1 MDPIAPPQA
10 EQTPETGAGLRIPVA
25 PRNNMDDLS
34 VGYLGAIKTKD
45 PREMAVVAEQAKGT
59 PLGEQAS
66 DALGVMQ
73 KNLQEYSPYM
83 ERIQK
88 AGGIGTP
95 QGNIQA
101 VKEWQTNADKPTFG
115 RFLIG
120 ALAGEPNAY
129 RHLTGGIS
137 TTKFTYGDNGQLIK
151 YKQDEVGDISN
162 PVYLSNGQ
170 TVSESE
176 WAKINAGALGEKLT
190 TEKKTKE
197 QEFNVSE
204 NQKENKQIQGYQ
216 AFAPIIKRFADD
228 KQKLSQ
234 ELIGSGLNADQ
245 VATYISFGKQK
256 LANSESL
263 SNAANKLGSLTEGKE
278 NSLSKQDSFG
288 LNGVLR
294 GFGFSVGADGK
305 VTNRK
310 GETATKSELSQ
321 LQTNLNQAASKES
334 SFDRDAEQAA
344 LGALFGPLSSRQQ
357 DNILR
362 LRELNDSFEKKLGEM
377 KREYGS
383 LPFLVD
389 TEPFSALTSPN
400 RFSAQADVLRHN
412 ADVIEKY
419 AANRN
424 EQMKIFES
432 NGQTPKA
439 GEIMSAFTRT
449 PAYDES
455 ENNLKKAIKNSMS
468 QELITVPGDVNLG
481 LPGVKPEAGQN
492 RAVMANPTQIQKV
505 QDKAEKKL
513 PKASD
518 IISGVLKGSK

>member
-1 MDPIAPPQA
+1 MDPIAPPQV
-10 EQTPETGAGLRIPVA
+10 EQPLETGGGLRVPVA
-25 PRNNMDDLS
+25 PKNTMDDLS
-34 VGYLGAIKTKD
+34 VGYMGAIKSKD
-45 PREMAVVAEQAKGT
+45 PREMAAVAEQAKGT
-59 PLGEQAS
+59 ALGEQAA

-73 KNLQEYSPYM
+73 KNLQEYSPYI

-95 QGNIQA
+95 QGNMQA
-101 VKEWQTNADKPTFG
+101 VKEWQTNMDKPTFG

-129 RHLTGGIS
+129 RHLTGGVS
-137 TTKFTYGDNGQLIK
+137 STKFTYGDNGQLIK
-151 YKQDEVGDISN
+151 YKQDEVGDISS
-162 PVYLSNGQ
+162 PVYMATGQ
-170 TVSESE
+170 KVSESE

-190 TEKKTKE
+190 TDKKTAEQKFTLEEKLKE
-197 QEFNVSE
+197 D
-204 NQKENKQIQGYQ
+204 KQIQGYQ

-245 VATYISFGKQK
+245 VATYLSFGKQQ
-256 LANSESL
+256 LANAESL

-278 NSLSKQDSFG
+278 NSLSKQDSYG
-288 LNGVLR
+288 LDGVLR

-305 VTNRK
+305 IVNKK
-310 GETATKSELSQ
+310 GESASRSELQQ
-321 LQTNLNQAASKES
+321 LQTNLSQAASKES
-334 SFDRDAEQAA
+334 SFDRTAEQAA

-362 LRELNDSFEKKLGEM
+362 LRELNDSYEKKLGEM
-377 KREYGS
+377 KQNYGT

-400 RFSAQADVLRHN
+400 RFAAQADVLRHN
-412 ADVIEKY
+412 ADVIQKY
-419 AANRN
+419 AANRS

-432 NGQTPKA
+432 NGQLPKA
-439 GEIMSAFTRT
+439 GEVMSAFTRT

-455 ENNLKKAIKNSMS
+455 ERNLKDSIKRSMS
-468 QELITVPGDVNLG
+468 AELVTVPGAVNLG
-481 LPGVKPEAGQN
+481 LPGVSPEASQN
-492 RAVMANPTQIQKV
+492 RSALLNPAQI
-505 QDKAEKKL
+505 DKAQSRGQKPL
-513 PKASD
+513 PKAAD
-518 IISGVLKGSK
+518 IINSVLKGK